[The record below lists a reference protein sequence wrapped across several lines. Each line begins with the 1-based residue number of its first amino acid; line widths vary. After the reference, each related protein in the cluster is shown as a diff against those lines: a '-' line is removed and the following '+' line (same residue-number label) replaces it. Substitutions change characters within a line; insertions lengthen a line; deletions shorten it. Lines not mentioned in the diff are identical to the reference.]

1 MKRRHFLRLFAL
13 GVALAAAQPSSAAEE
28 KKKAGGETY
37 LPFAAVSGSTNKSGG
52 RRGILSVECGIDVP
66 DAKLRERASL
76 SLPRLR
82 AAYVLTIQAYAA
94 GLPSGTAPSLDY
106 IAKALQRQTDAILGK
121 PGARVLLGAVLV
133 N

>member
-1 MKRRHFLRLFAL
+1 MKRRHLLSLIAL
-13 GVALAAAQPSSAAEE
+13 GTALVAALPTGAAEE
-28 KKKAGGETY
+28 KKRAGGETY
-37 LPFAAVSGSTNKSGG
+37 LPLAAVSGSTNKGGG

-66 DAKLRERASL
+66 DAKLRERANL

-82 AAYVLTIQAYAA
+82 AAYVLTIQAYAG
-94 GLPSGTAPSLDY
+94 GLPPGTAPSLDY
-106 IAKALQRQTDAILGK
+106 IVKTLQRQTDTILGK